1 LRSRRALLLV
11 VAAAVPSPFVDAAP
25 RFNSARELAAA
36 MVGPLGMEVRECD
49 AALEAKLRP
58 DLEATCARAS
68 GGLGSFKKEL
78 ARVLRDPVFAAYPW
92 LAVSEWHAAESDS
105 DWVRICYWL
114 GTSSFEAWFDKKTSE
129 VLLLTSKPYPRC
141 GPDIPFHPPGMDG
154 KGNSLVSSV
163 VPTGYPIEA
172 AKDKIDG
179 SAALEVGHVAG
190 KPSVL
195 CIHHA
200 TPQGLGFEFFAIE
213 AVHTTIDLAFV
224 EPENPDEHSTVL
236 VQYSKADERPKPTPV
251 QYH

>member
-1 LRSRRALLLV
+1 MRALLLAM
-11 VAAAVPSPFVDAAP
+11 AAAVSSPFADAAP
-25 RFNSARELAAA
+25 RFSSGRELAAA

-58 DLEATCARAS
+58 DLEVTCAQAS
-68 GGLGSFKKEL
+68 GSLGSFKKAL
-78 ARVLRDPVFAAYPW
+78 SGVLQGPAFAAYPW
-92 LAVSEWHAAESDS
+92 LAVSEWSAAEPES

-114 GTSSFEAWFDKKTSE
+114 GASSFEAWFDNKTSE
-129 VLLLTSKPYPRC
+129 VLLITSKPYPRC
-141 GPDIPFHPPGMDG
+141 GPDVPFHPPGMGDG
-154 KGNSLVSSV
+154 KNSTLVSSL
-163 VPTGYPIEA
+163 VPTGYPLEA

-224 EPENPDEHSTVL
+224 EPENPDEHSTVI
-236 VQYSKADERPKPTPV
+236 VPYSKADERPKPDGV
-251 QYH
+251 QYHH